1 MFVQDWIVCDYGN
14 WLNKLCKTVVLTSE
28 SGAWCP
34 WGKQSERE
42 NRFKVMKSQTSW
54 HPTVWIGTLCQF
66 SLYTIVM
73 KYVPAREAGIF
84 IME

>member
-54 HPTVWIGTLCQF
+54 HPTV
-66 SLYTIVM
+66 
-73 KYVPAREAGIF
+73 
-84 IME
+84 